1 MANGE
6 QIIDLAM
13 TAEGVDAVNSKL
25 MDLKLTVSGLKAE
38 IEQAFVQSPMV
49 KSFQVVTVSSREL
62 EKALLA
68 LRLNLGK
75 LKSALTDAVAP
86 VGTILIQQINQAVL
100 GAIRMVKTVAQVIS
114 ALFGG
119 SKAGEAY
126 GKATEK
132 AAQAQTALTKSS
144 GKLKRTLMGFD
155 EINRLSSGS
164 GSSGGTESIVNL
176 EEMEYT
182 LSPKLQEIVDKM
194 LSIVAPLKKIDFSDA
209 EAAFGRLQEAISP
222 IGRALFAGLEWA
234 WYNLLVPLAAWTIE
248 DVLPAFL
255 EVLSSG
261 LQVLNAV
268 ITALKPAA
276 EWLWENFLKPLGQ
289 WTGEKIIVALG
300 WLRERLDGIS
310 LWISEHQEL
319 VQRIGLVVAGVAAAI
334 GLANKVLGEWNGLSG
349 AAIGLTGGFGNAVGF
364 LANPISLVS
373 SGVKALAAAVLLLI
387 TNWDSVKTTAVS
399 VWEAIQSAWSGV
411 GSWFRLHILDP
422 LQNGFK
428 NMSNGI
434 IGFLNG
440 LISGVAAAVNGV
452 VNAINR
458 LQFTVPNWI
467 PGLGGKKLGFQLRAV
482 SIPQIPYL
490 AQGAVLPANK
500 PFMAVVGDQRHGT
513 NVEAPLATIQEAVA
527 LVTGEQTTAIL
538 AGFEASVGVQR
549 EILQAVLG
557 IQIGDEVIGQA
568 VSRYQRKMA
577 VVRGG

>member
-310 LWISEHQEL
+310 L
-319 VQRIGLVVAGVAAAI
+319 
-334 GLANKVLGEWNGLSG
+334 
-349 AAIGLTGGFGNAVGF
+349 
-364 LANPISLVS
+364 
-373 SGVKALAAAVLLLI
+373 
-387 TNWDSVKTTAVS
+387 
-399 VWEAIQSAWSGV
+399 
-411 GSWFRLHILDP
+411 
-422 LQNGFK
+422 
-428 NMSNGI
+428 
-434 IGFLNG
+434 
-440 LISGVAAAVNGV
+440 
-452 VNAINR
+452 
-458 LQFTVPNWI
+458 
-467 PGLGGKKLGFQLRAV
+467 
-482 SIPQIPYL
+482 
-490 AQGAVLPANK
+490 
-500 PFMAVVGDQRHGT
+500 
-513 NVEAPLATIQEAVA
+513 
-527 LVTGEQTTAIL
+527 
-538 AGFEASVGVQR
+538 
-549 EILQAVLG
+549 
-557 IQIGDEVIGQA
+557 
-568 VSRYQRKMA
+568 
-577 VVRGG
+577 

>member
-86 VGTILIQQINQAVL
+86 VGTILIQQINQAVF

-164 GSSGGTESIVNL
+164 GSSGGTESVVNL
-176 EEMEYT
+176 KEMEYT
-182 LSPKLQEIVDKM
+182 LSPKLQEIVDKI
-194 LSIVAPLKKIDFSDA
+194 LSIVAPLKKIDFSDT

-222 IGRALFAGLEWA
+222 IRRALFAGLEWA

-248 DVLPAFL
+248 NVLPAFL

-276 EWLWENFLKPLGQ
+276 DWLWENFLKPLGQ
-289 WTGEKIIVALG
+289 WTGEKIIVALE

-310 LWISEHQEL
+310 LWISEHQAL
-319 VQRIGLVVAGVAAAI
+319 VQRISIVVAGVAAAI

-373 SGVKALAAAVLLLI
+373 GGVKALAAAVLLLI

-399 VWEAIQSAWSGV
+399 VWEAIQSAWSGA

-440 LISGVAAAVNGV
+440 LISGAAAAVNGV

-467 PGLGGKKLGFQLRAV
+467 PGLGGKKLGFQLRTV

>member
-25 MDLKLTVSGLKAE
+25 MDLQMTVIGFRNE
-38 IEQAFVQSPMV
+38 IKQAFVQESV
-49 KSFQVVTVSSREL
+49 TKSFKVLTVSSREL
-62 EKALLA
+62 EKALLV

-132 AAQAQTALTKSS
+132 ASQAQTALTKSS

-182 LSPKLQEIVDKM
+182 LSPKLQEIVDKI
-194 LSIVAPLKKIDFSDA
+194 LSIVAPLKRIDFSDA
-209 EAAFGRLQEAISP
+209 QAAFGRLQEAIGS

-234 WYNLLVPLAAWTIE
+234 WQHLLGPLAAWTIE

-255 EVLSSG
+255 EVLSGG

-276 EWLWENFLKPLGQ
+276 DWLWENFLKPLGQ

-310 LWISEHQEL
+310 LWISEHQAL

-373 SGVKALAAAVLLLI
+373 GGVKALAGAVLLLI

-467 PGLGGKKLGFQLRAV
+467 PGLGGKKLGFQLRTV
-482 SIPQIPYL
+482 SMPQIPYL